1 MPELPE
7 VETVKEALKCNLIG
21 KKINKI
27 DIYYS
32 RIIQNMDAE
41 TFRNELVNETIVDI
55 KRVGKYLVFVFEK
68 HIMLSHLRMEGKYN
82 YLNNDPI
89 TKHDHIVFHFESGEN
104 LKYNDTRK
112 FGTMDVFNT
121 IDLEELKKIAP
132 LNKLGIEP
140 LTDELT
146 FDYLKSKIS
155 KLKKPLKTV
164 LLDQSIISGLGNI
177 YADEVC
183 IMSNLHPLRI
193 CNTLSDEDISSII
206 LSVNKVI
213 EKAIKLGGTTIRSFT
228 SSHMITG
235 RFQNELLIHTKTNC
249 GLCGGKVTKIFVG
262 GRGTYYCDKCQKEV

>member
-21 KKINKI
+21 KKISKI
-27 DIYYS
+27 DIYYN
-32 RIIQNMDAE
+32 RIIQNVDEE
-41 TFRNELVNETIVDI
+41 TFKTSLTGEVIIDI
-55 KRVGKYLVFVFEK
+55 KRVGKYLVFIFNN

-82 YLNNDPI
+82 YLDKGPI
-89 TKHDHIVFHFESGEN
+89 TEHDHVVFYFESGEN

-112 FGTMDVFNT
+112 FGTMDIFDTN
-121 IDLEELKKIAP
+121 DLNVVMNMKP

-140 LTDELT
+140 LTSELT
-146 FDYLKSKIS
+146 FNYLKEKIC

-177 YADEVC
+177 YVDEVC
-183 IMSNLHPLRI
+183 IMSGLHPLKK
-193 CNTLSDEDISSII
+193 CNTLTDNDIEKII
-206 LSVNKVI
+206 ESTNKVI

-235 RFQNELLIHTKTNC
+235 RFQNELIIHTKTKC
-249 GLCGGKVTKIFVG
+249 GVCGGNVRKIFVG
-262 GRGTYYCDKCQKEV
+262 GRGTYICDNCQKEE